1 MCSSDLAVLGEFFG
15 RRTLL
20 SGAVLTA
27 LAAWGGSHLPVQGTA
42 RVATVGVLLATAGT
56 VSTIAWTWV
65 LSGRWHDMALLPVQI
80 KDLTRAVYVVSMFVA
95 LIEAIVPAATF
106 IAISLSASEV
116 HILSLIFLGLGTA
129 PVILLLW
136 SATFF
141 YHRLMAGVIIIAI
154 VVATERE
161 GPTYGATIAF
171 ISEIGRAH
179 V

>member
-1 MCSSDLAVLGEFFG
+1 
-15 RRTLL
+15 
-20 SGAVLTA
+20 
-27 LAAWGGSHLPVQGTA
+27 
-42 RVATVGVLLATAGT
+42 
-56 VSTIAWTWV
+56 
-65 LSGRWHDMALLPVQI
+65 MALLPVQI

-141 YHRLMAGVIIIAI
+141 I
-154 VVATERE
+154 TDSWPE
-161 GPTYGATIAF
+161 
-171 ISEIGRAH
+171 SS
-179 V
+179 